1 MDDRKL
7 PLKPMRRVLVSDE
20 IIDQIKNL
28 ILDGTLQPGDQ
39 LGSETKLA
47 SQMDVGRS
55 TIREALKVLIHLGFI
70 ERKNRVAI
78 VSDRVRSGINPQQ
91 IVDRFKKNR
100 NFLEMI
106 EVRKIIE
113 PDIAAMAAT
122 RCDAGDLE
130 LISEDVE
137 AMRQSL
143 GKLDAFLDHDYHFH
157 LHLAQ
162 ASGNHILTEIMRG
175 IQGILRKTQEH
186 ILGQSEKIH
195 PRSLEFHSKIF
206 RAVKNR
212 KPDLARKHMIHH
224 IEDVENEMYSIM
236 KKQKR

>member
-162 ASGNHILTEIMRG
+162 ASGNQILTKNWSRAPAGKNCEPITG
-175 IQGILRKTQEH
+175 INVRLPTNASPTTPSTTPLRRK
-186 ILGQSEKIH
+186 LRCMS
-195 PRSLEFHSKIF
+195 RS
-206 RAVKNR
+206 
-212 KPDLARKHMIHH
+212 
-224 IEDVENEMYSIM
+224 
-236 KKQKR
+236 